1 MEIVDV
7 QEARVLFDQ
16 EHMRQDMLD
25 RLTVVF
31 CAINEKI
38 RAKNAT
44 YHWNDRKFDVS
55 LRAVNLTQDDLD
67 FICEKYEK
75 TGGFP
80 CVTGASN
87 LTLRTAAFTF
97 WLEESGVKATDD
109 GETETNKTIV

>member
-7 QEARVLFDQ
+7 QEARMLFNQ
-16 EHMRQDMLD
+16 EHLRQKMLD

-38 RAKNAT
+38 RSKNVT
-44 YHWNDRKFDVS
+44 YHWNDRSFDVAVRS
-55 LRAVNLTQDDLD
+55 VNLTKDDLD
-67 FICEKYEK
+67 FICVEYEK
-75 TGGFP
+75 IGGFP

-87 LTLRTAAFTF
+87 SVLRTAAFTF